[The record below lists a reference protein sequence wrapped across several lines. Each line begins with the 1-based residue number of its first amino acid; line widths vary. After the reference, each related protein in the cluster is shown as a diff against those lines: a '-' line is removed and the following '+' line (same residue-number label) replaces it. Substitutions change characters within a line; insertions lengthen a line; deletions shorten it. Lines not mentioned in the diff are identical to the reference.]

1 MTDLIP
7 ILLFCVLL
15 TVLAMEALLLYR
27 YTHHNILQKTL
38 MAVIGVWFVIS
49 VILVTNLVQIFYEGK
64 VPQIPGVFNFF
75 DIVISGIGIFALL
88 CYPVTAIQP
97 RLISL
102 RDSLLYLSPIISTI
116 AIYMI
121 WHAVTGNP
129 VDFRHMSMH
138 ELYDNIYTVPVILRF
153 LMVFF
158 FTLYTV
164 MILYNLWNLAPIYN
178 KYSQDTYSDAAYN
191 VKWVRGVVVAIGS
204 MLVMNIILLF
214 WKTVFTETLYAAV
227 TVTLFMILTDNA
239 VFRKVPEADTIAVKW
254 SFKGGWEKVE
264 KTIKTPEKAKE
275 NNSFET
281 LAARLDQWM
290 KEQKPFSNP
299 EFSAK
304 DVLKVFPEL
313 DYNTMTHILAERKHT
328 FQSYVRQH
336 RIDEACR
343 LMQKNPALKGCAI
356 SYNIGF
362 SSPPSFTRAFVAV
375 MGVSPVQFK
384 ETVTRKEMNP
394 V

>member
-1 MTDLIP
+1 MIDLIP
-7 ILLFCVLL
+7 ILLFCVIL
-15 TVLAMEALLLYR
+15 TVLAMEALLLFR

-38 MAVIGVWFVIS
+38 MAIIVIWFVIS
-49 VILVTNLVQIFYEGK
+49 IILVTNLTQIFYEGK

-75 DIVISGIGIFALL
+75 DIVISGIGIFSLL
-88 CYPVTAIQP
+88 CYPIMVIQP

-116 AIYMI
+116 AIYLI

-129 VDFRHMSMH
+129 LDFRHMSMD
-138 ELYDNIYTVPVILRF
+138 ELRDNIYTVPVILRF
-153 LMVFF
+153 LMVLF
-158 FTLYTV
+158 FTMYTV
-164 MILYNLWNLAPIYN
+164 MILYNLWHLAPIYN
-178 KYSQDTYSDAAYN
+178 KYSEDTYSDTAYN
-191 VKWVRGVVVAIGS
+191 VKWVRGVVAAIGS

-214 WKTVFTETLYAAV
+214 WKTVFTEILYTAV
-227 TVTLFMILTDNA
+227 TVTLFIILTDNA
-239 VFRKVPEADTIAVKW
+239 VFRKVPEAEKIAVKW

-264 KTIKTPEKAKE
+264 KTIKVSETSTED
-275 NNSFET
+275 NHFET
-281 LAARLDQWM
+281 LGMRLDQWM

-304 DVLKVFPEL
+304 DVIKVFPEL
-313 DYNTMTHILAERKHT
+313 DYNTMTHILAQRKHT

-384 ETVTRKEMNP
+384 ETMINKG
-394 V
+394 

>member
-178 KYSQDTYSDAAYN
+178 KYSQDTYSDAA
-191 VKWVRGVVVAIGS
+191 
-204 MLVMNIILLF
+204 L
-214 WKTVFTETLYAAV
+214 
-227 TVTLFMILTDNA
+227 
-239 VFRKVPEADTIAVKW
+239 
-254 SFKGGWEKVE
+254 
-264 KTIKTPEKAKE
+264 
-275 NNSFET
+275 
-281 LAARLDQWM
+281 
-290 KEQKPFSNP
+290 
-299 EFSAK
+299 
-304 DVLKVFPEL
+304 
-313 DYNTMTHILAERKHT
+313 
-328 FQSYVRQH
+328 
-336 RIDEACR
+336 
-343 LMQKNPALKGCAI
+343 
-356 SYNIGF
+356 
-362 SSPPSFTRAFVAV
+362 
-375 MGVSPVQFK
+375 
-384 ETVTRKEMNP
+384 
-394 V
+394 